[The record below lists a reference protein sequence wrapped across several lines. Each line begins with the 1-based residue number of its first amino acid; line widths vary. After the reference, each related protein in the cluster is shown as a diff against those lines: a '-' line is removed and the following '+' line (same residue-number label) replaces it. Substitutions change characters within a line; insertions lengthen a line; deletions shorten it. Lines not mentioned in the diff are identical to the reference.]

1 VPAPP
6 RNSLTVPNA
15 IGLTRYVAFGDSI
28 TYGSASGFD
37 PRFLF
42 SALPGAYPERLLAG
56 LETYFEPHDFT
67 MFNEG
72 QPGQWATQALDR
84 FNIMLGQRRPQAVLL
99 LMGFNDLNSL
109 VSIADTITGLK
120 RMLDAAGNAG
130 VAVIVATM
138 YQTYEVTDPQGVYRW
153 NAYTEIEPF
162 NVEVKKLPIGR
173 RNVFVVDLYPLMTDP
188 ALVGGDGVHTTP
200 QGNEI
205 IASAF
210 MDAIEAAFPVRG
222 NTQ

>member
-1 VPAPP
+1 LVAP
-6 RNSLTVPNA
+6 A
-15 IGLTRYVAFGDSI
+15 IGLTRYAAFGDSI
-28 TYGSASGFD
+28 TYGSGSAFD

-42 SALPGAYPERLLAG
+42 SALPGAYPERVLAG
-56 LETYFEPHDFT
+56 LETYFKPHEFT

-72 QPGQWATQALDR
+72 QPGQWATHALDR
-84 FNIMLGQRRPQAVLL
+84 FNIMLSQKRPQAVLL
-99 LMGFNDLNSL
+99 LMGFNDLNNH
-109 VSIADTITGLK
+109 VTIADTITGLK
-120 RMLDAAGNAG
+120 RMLDAAGNSG

-173 RNVFVVDLYPLMTDP
+173 RNVFVVDLYPLMSDP
-188 ALVGGDGVHTTP
+188 ALIGADGVHTTA
-200 QGNEI
+200 QGNEVM
-205 IASAF
+205 ASAF